1 MECTYCERACNIP
14 EGMNGFCRNYRN
26 EQGIITENY
35 PDSYLNIYPV
45 NSESIPMLH
54 FWPNGRF
61 LLISTIGCNF
71 ACPGC
76 ISEFQTIREST
87 LETVLTR
94 YTPEQILAIAREG
107 GCRGISFCLN
117 EPAVSF
123 PTFLRVAQA
132 AKKEGFLVGCSSNGY
147 MTEQTLE
154 TLVPCLDYANIG
166 LKGSSDERY
175 RECGA
180 ASAGPVF
187 RNVKALHDAGVAVE
201 ISTMYIHG
209 REQEVI
215 GAAQRI
221 QAISPKIPFQLMRFV
236 ETRDELKGMG
246 PTKEQGEQLCTA
258 LRQYL
263 DHIYLFNTLATPDL
277 DSRCPVCGKTVIHR
291 VFFGPMAARVI
302 SMCPGG
308 TCTCGYRFPC
318 RGEIEPL
325 PEGEVEVLGGY
336 RSMMGVNII
345 IGILA
350 TLGITDNAAID
361 RICNAVIA
369 DNFLLRLQ
377 DHTKS
382 VEAYLE
388 MVRYISRIAG
398 RTERGDRLTGYMQ
411 EFVIDISGRAAS
423 AGKPRVLAVIKS
435 PLLPLFATKF
445 ENNLIEA
452 AGGHSLNR
460 ELDHRES
467 SNREFTAEDIS
478 RINPD
483 IILVSGHMPTEREE
497 FDETCRDLGIT
508 CRAIDTGRVC
518 MLSAEPVDGLPL
530 WIPALMEVA
539 GILHPEIFRFSID
552 EENVRFRHA
561 MGGAGE

>member
-1 MECTYCERACNIP
+1 MTGY
-14 EGMNGFCRNYRN
+14 CRNYRN
-26 EQGIITENY
+26 DQGTIVENN
-35 PDSYLNIYPV
+35 PDAYLNIYPV

-54 FWPNGRF
+54 FWPNNTF

-71 ACPGC
+71 SCEGC
-76 ISEFQTIREST
+76 ISEFQTIRPNT
-87 LETVLTR
+87 LGTVLTHHS
-94 YTPEQILAIAREG
+94 PEEILAIAQEG

-123 PTFLRVAQA
+123 PTFLRVAKA
-132 AKKEGFLVGCSSNGY
+132 AKNKGFLVGCSSNGY
-147 MTEQTLE
+147 MTSHTLSE
-154 TLVPCLDYANIG
+154 LLPFLDYVNIG
-166 LKGSSDERY
+166 LKGCSDERY

-180 ASAGPVF
+180 VSAEPVF
-187 RNVKALHDAGVAVE
+187 RNIRTLHDAGVAVE
-201 ISTMYIHG
+201 ISAMYISG
-209 REQEVI
+209 REREVI
-215 GAAQRI
+215 GAAERI
-221 QAISPKIPFQLMRFV
+221 RAISPGIPFQVMRFV
-236 ETRDELKGMG
+236 ETRDDLKGKG
-246 PTKEQGEQLCTA
+246 PTKEEGERLCTT

-263 DHIYLFNTLATPDL
+263 DHVYLFNTLATPDL
-277 DSRCPVCGKTVIHR
+277 DSRCPACGKTIIHR
-291 VFFGPMAARVI
+291 VFFGPMAARII
-302 SMCPGG
+302 SMSPGG

-318 RGEIEPL
+318 SGEIEPL

-336 RSMMGVNII
+336 RSMMGVNIV

-350 TLGITDNAAID
+350 TLGITDDAAID
-361 RICNAVIA
+361 RICNAIIA

-398 RTERGDRLTGYMQ
+398 RTERGYRLTAYVQ
-411 EFVIDISGRAAS
+411 EFVTEISGRAVS

-445 ENNLIEA
+445 ENNLIEV

-467 SNREFTAEDIS
+467 SNREFTAADINA
-478 RINPD
+478 INPD

-497 FDETCRDLGIT
+497 FDETCRHLGIT

-530 WIPALMEVA
+530 WIPSLLQVA
-539 GILHPEIFRFSID
+539 NVLHPEIFRFSID
-552 EENVRFRHA
+552 EEKERFRHA
-561 MGGAGE
+561 MEGGGE